1 MSLYLLKFRK
11 QTKRQGGGPTTGSM
25 PNEKGFQGSKTETR
39 DLLGGTKEYKKQ
51 TEKDELVFRP
61 WEGQNKSSS

>member
-1 MSLYLLKFRK
+1 
-11 QTKRQGGGPTTGSM
+11 M
-25 PNEKGFQGSKTETR
+25 PNEKGFQGSENEMK